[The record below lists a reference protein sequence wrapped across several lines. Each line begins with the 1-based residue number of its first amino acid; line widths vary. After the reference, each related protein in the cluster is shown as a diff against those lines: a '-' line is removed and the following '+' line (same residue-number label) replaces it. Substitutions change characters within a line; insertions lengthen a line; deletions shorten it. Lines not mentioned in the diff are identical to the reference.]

1 MNVAR
6 LNVGYVPL
14 VDSAPIIVAQELN
27 FAADE
32 GLSLNLLRQ
41 PSWAALRDLLALGH
55 LDAAH
60 MLAPMPTA
68 MSLGLSGPTARIDA
82 LMVLSINGTVIGVSN
97 EMAAAMRGHG
107 WPGGFGTPFGTV
119 QPFLNALNRPLR
131 VGVPFP
137 YSMHRLL
144 FEYWVAHSQTGAT
157 TDIRIITTPP
167 PLMAGAVAVG
177 EIDAFCVGEPWGS
190 VAVADNVGELIL
202 PGAAIWAHAPE
213 KVLAA
218 RHEWIEENTIA
229 VGALMRAVARAA
241 AWLDTPSNRPLA
253 IEILARSAHLDVPHA
268 ALDHALM
275 GRFATQ
281 FGAAPMDVPG
291 FLKFHDRAANFPWR
305 SQAAWIGAEI
315 ARLSG
320 VERSHA
326 ITVAQRTMRPDCYRQ
341 HLGPMGIDMPGASA
355 KIEGA
360 LTHPMAVASTRG
372 EMILGPDAFFDG
384 QTFDF
389 VPSE

>member
-1 MNVAR
+1 MTIAR
-6 LNVGYVPL
+6 LNCGYVPL
-14 VDSAPIIVAQELN
+14 VDSAPLIVAQELS
-27 FAADE
+27 FASDE
-32 GLSLNLLRQ
+32 GVSLNLLRQ

-60 MLAPMPTA
+60 MLAPMPIA
-68 MSLGLSGPTARIDA
+68 MTLGLSGPAADIDA
-82 LMVLSINGTVIGVSN
+82 LMVLSVNGTVIGVST
-97 EMAAAMRGHG
+97 EMAGHMRDRG
-107 WPGGFGTPFGTV
+107 WPGGFQTPAETLG
-119 QPFLNALNRPLR
+119 PMLSALDRPLR

-144 FEYWVAHSQTGAT
+144 FEYWIAHTDGAPAS
-157 TDIRIITTPP
+157 DIRIITTPP
-167 PLMAGAVAVG
+167 PLMAQAVASG
-177 EIDAFCVGEPWGS
+177 EIDVFCVGEPWGS

-218 RHEWIEENTIA
+218 RHVWVEENQTA

-241 AWLDTPSNRPLA
+241 AWLDAPENRPLA
-253 IEILARSAHLDVPHA
+253 IEILARSAHLDLPHT

-281 FGAAPMDVPG
+281 FGAAPIDVPG
-291 FLKFHDRAANFPWR
+291 FLRFHDRAANFPWR

-315 ARLSG
+315 ARLTG
-320 VERSHA
+320 MNRQ
-326 ITVAQRTMRPDCYRQ
+326 TVIAAAQRTVRPDCYRQ
-341 HLGPMGIDMPGASA
+341 HLGPMGVDMPGASA

-360 LTHPMAVASTRG
+360 LSHPMAVASTRG

-384 QTFDF
+384 ETFDF
-389 VPSE
+389 SPSG